1 MVVIG
6 EKIKV
11 LPMRKIGLS
20 ILSVFL
26 SAIVVGQSI
35 KTFCPESPKDTF
47 YVKIASYLNLHKGD
61 TLADIGSGFGY
72 TMIRIGNYLPDVTF
86 YEEDILIPPFPKLF
100 YKSAIKKSC
109 SAVDIHSFK
118 FFEGSKTSTKFKE
131 HSFNKV
137 LIALSVHEFAY
148 KEKMMFDIKRIMRTN
163 ASLYILETFFKKDA
177 PKEKNCK
184 LPFMLKPDF
193 LAMMANTGFELVKEI
208 PIGDGDISEDDANEH
223 PEHNYKNMTA
233 GFFEFRIKQ

>member
-1 MVVIG
+1 MQ
-6 EKIKV
+6 KII
-11 LPMRKIGLS
+11 LIILS
-20 ILSVFL
+20 ILFWTAVT
-26 SAIVVGQSI
+26 AQSI

-47 YVKIASYLNLHKGD
+47 YVKIASYLDLNKGD

-72 TMIRIGNYLPDVTF
+72 TMVRLGHYLPDVTF

-109 SAVDIHSFK
+109 SSVDIHAFK
-118 FFEGSKTSTKFKE
+118 FFEGTKTTTKFKNQ
-131 HSFNKV
+131 SFNKV

-148 KEKMMFDIKRIMRTN
+148 KEKMMLDVKRIMRKN
-163 ASLYILETFFKKDA
+163 ARLYVLETFFKKEA

-193 LAMMANTGFELVKEI
+193 LTLMANSGFELVREI
-208 PIGDGDISEDDANEH
+208 PVADGEVSEDEMNEDPTH
-223 PEHNYKNMTA
+223 DYRNVTA
-233 GFFEFRIKQ
+233 SFFEFRIKQ